1 MLQSNLMNLILKRS
15 LQKIVGPSLHARNRE
30 SSFSKLATLAENTP
44 PALCAMFMARQSNC
58 HQSEKQT
65 KFKKIP
71 TSMCELN

>member
-44 PALCAMFMARQSNC
+44 PGIVC
-58 HQSEKQT
+58 HVHGKAIELSSE
-65 KFKKIP
+65 
-71 TSMCELN
+71 